1 MKTFAGM
8 SNFNLSR
15 ARPEVNGDYGDDDD
29 DDDGDYGDDDGDD
42 HDHDDDDD
50 DDDDGDHDRDASGQ
64 RGNFNLTLFASFI
77 FET

>member
-29 DDDGDYGDDDGDD
+29 DVDDDD
-42 HDHDDDDD
+42 DHDDDDD